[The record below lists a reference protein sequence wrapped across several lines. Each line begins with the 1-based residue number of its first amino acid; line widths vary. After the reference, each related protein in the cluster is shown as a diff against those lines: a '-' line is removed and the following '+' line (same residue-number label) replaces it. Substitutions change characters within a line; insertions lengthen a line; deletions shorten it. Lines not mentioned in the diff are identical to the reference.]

1 MATARGARA
10 PADCDHL
17 LGEFLAAGDMEAIVE
32 LYEPGAAF
40 VTRDREVK
48 VGRDAIR
55 QAFADLVAAK
65 PRLRSNVVMTLRNG
79 DNLAML
85 YNDWT
90 MSVRTPDGR
99 TTEMNGRAIEVVCR
113 QADGTWKFAVDDPF
127 ARS

>member
-1 MATARGARA
+1 MATGRGARS
-10 PADCDHL
+10 PEDCDNL
-17 LGEFLAAGDMEAIVE
+17 LTDFLAAGDVDAIVE

-55 QAFADLVAAK
+55 QAFKVFAAAK
-65 PRLRSNVVMTLRNG
+65 PRLRVTIVMTLRNG
-79 DNLAML
+79 DNLAVL

-90 MSVRTPDGR
+90 MSVRRPDGQ
-99 TTEMNGRAIEVVCR
+99 TVETAGKAIEVVCR
-113 QADGTWKFAVDDPF
+113 QSDGTWKFAVDDPF